1 MNNRTSSS
9 EILQKSSNQKIFFAN
24 YDQVWKAAHATL
36 KYTIATENQDFGI
49 IETDYIKSVDGY
61 MAPYQNKPEL
71 PGSRYKIILNFAKG
85 QSGGREST
93 RVTIEK
99 KIEVFKNVISDIQT
113 VPSDGL
119 EERIIFYRMERELI
133 IAAALKKAAEPVES
147 N

>member
-1 MNNRTSSS
+1 MKILVNLFLLLFFAGCETMNNRTSSS

-99 KIEVFKNVISDIQT
+99 KIEVFKNIS
-113 VPSDGL
+113 
-119 EERIIFYRMERELI
+119 IFRFFKSIKIYC
-133 IAAALKKAAEPVES
+133 
-147 N
+147 